1 MTVSAGHRATDQA
14 QRPATSPAA
23 PSKDRHGQRVP
34 ILMYHEITASPML
47 PGYLSVRPEDFALQ
61 LGYLTSGGFASL
73 RSADLAQLR
82 QPGGALPARPVVLT
96 FDDGFADVHE
106 RALPLLAGH
115 GVTGTVFV
123 TTGWIADECSPRAA
137 RPAWFGKPGSGM
149 LSWTQ
154 IEEIAAAGIEIGAH
168 TLTHPALDQLS
179 PAALRSELQDSKH
192 LLEDRLG
199 MAVTGMS
206 YPFGYSSR
214 RVHAAAASAGYSY
227 ACAVAN
233 RLSSESDD
241 QFSLPRVT
249 IGRATS
255 LSRFARI
262 LRAGSLP
269 PEFLAYRA
277 MTSGWSVVRQVR
289 SALTRADGD

>member
-1 MTVSAGHRATDQA
+1 MTVSAGHRATDQRL
-14 QRPATSPAA
+14 QPAA
-23 PSKDRHGQRVP
+23 PAAANRHRQRVP
-34 ILMYHEITASPML
+34 ILMYHEITAQPML
-47 PGYLSVRPEDFALQ
+47 PGYLSVRPEDFAMQ
-61 LGYLTSGGFASL
+61 VGYLTSGGFASL
-73 RSADLAQLR
+73 RSADLARLR
-82 QPGGALPARPVVLT
+82 QTGGTLPARPVVLT

-106 RALPLLAGH
+106 RALPLLASH

-123 TTGWIADECSPRAA
+123 TTGWIADASSPRAA
-137 RPAWFGKPGSGM
+137 GPAWFGKPGSGM
-149 LSWTQ
+149 LSWSQ

-168 TLTHPALDQLS
+168 TLTHPPLDRLG
-179 PAALRSELQDSKH
+179 PAALRRELQDSKH

-206 YPFGYSSR
+206 YPFGYSSG
-214 RVHAAAASAGYSY
+214 RVQAAAASAGYSY

-249 IGRATS
+249 IGNATS
-255 LSRFARI
+255 FQGFARI

-269 PEFLAYRA
+269 PEFLGYRA
-277 MTSGWSVVRQVR
+277 MTRGWSVVRQVR
-289 SALTRADGD
+289 LALTRADGD